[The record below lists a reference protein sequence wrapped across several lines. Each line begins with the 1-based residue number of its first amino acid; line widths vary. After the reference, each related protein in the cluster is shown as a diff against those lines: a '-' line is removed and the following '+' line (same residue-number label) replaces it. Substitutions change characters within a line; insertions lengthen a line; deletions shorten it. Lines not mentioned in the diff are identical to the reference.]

1 MEGYLLDAFSRSI
14 DSWSVRPTLFHA
26 AVWSS
31 AADFT
36 WIGDL
41 YSTRLVTAIL
51 VPAAAPRRIDS
62 IIVFMLIVHGT
73 SLLPSIYR
81 WADVTVN
88 VFGELPVMSVMLIN
102 VSHKRMRIML
112 HFTAGRKSHGRH
124 ARSGHPMSFSGS
136 GHLKEAPRGRME
148 P

>member
-1 MEGYLLDAFSRSI
+1 MRQFS
-14 DSWSVRPTLFHA
+14 SWRVPLNPGI
-26 AVWSS
+26 V
-31 AADFT
+31 
-36 WIGDL
+36 I
-41 YSTRLVTAIL
+41 IL
-51 VPAAAPRRIDS
+51 

-112 HFTAGRKSHGRH
+112 HFTPGERTMGD
-124 ARSGHPMSFSGS
+124 M
-136 GHLKEAPRGRME
+136 RGPVIRCRF
-148 P
+148 PVPDI

>member
-1 MEGYLLDAFSRSI
+1 MSFSTFTRPIIDVTRRLLVCRDRFACAF
-14 DSWSVRPTLFHA
+14 
-26 AVWSS
+26 
-31 AADFT
+31 
-36 WIGDL
+36 
-41 YSTRLVTAIL
+41 
-51 VPAAAPRRIDS
+51 RIDS
-62 IIVFMLIVHGT
+62 MRQFSSWRVPLNPGIVIILIIVFMLIVHGT